1 MDAFNGGNVVFFQ
14 ENCDVQT
21 PTSCGPSHMACTS
34 VQGCVPLSWV
44 CDGEPD
50 CQEGEDERNCPTWCG
65 KDQFACSNDT
75 CVGFQHVCNG
85 EKDCP
90 GGEDEMD
97 CTVQKEC
104 DAGSRCQHTCV
115 VMPNATAACGCRS
128 GYQLNADGFTCS
140 DIDECSTETYCSQLC
155 TNTGNSDKI

>member
-1 MDAFNGGNVVFFQ
+1 MNGQ
-14 ENCDVQT
+14 
-21 PTSCGPSHMACTS
+21 
-34 VQGCVPLSWV
+34 
-44 CDGEPD
+44 
-50 CQEGEDERNCPTWCG
+50 
-65 KDQFACSNDT
+65 
-75 CVGFQHVCNG
+75 
-85 EKDCP
+85 DCP

-115 VMPNATAACGCRS
+115 VMPNGTAACGCRS

-155 TNTGNSDKI
+155 TNTGNSEKIQEMNGPMSRDEWQT